1 MEATVIGAKAPMW
14 SEREGLYMLEFERFK
29 EIFKDYPY
37 IASAYL
43 FGSQASG
50 KIGPMSDVDIA
61 ILIRHNAPNGR
72 ELIHKMD
79 YLAYRIEEAFQV
91 KEVDLIELNRQGLI
105 FVHNVLKSGR
115 LIYNADPDFR
125 IRFVTK
131 IISDYCDFELT
142 LRFMN
147 KYYFEGYCR
156 RLATL

>member
-1 MEATVIGAKAPMW
+1 MMDIEK
-14 SEREGLYMLEFERFK
+14 LK
-29 EIFKDYPY
+29 DIFKDYPY

-50 KIGPMSDVDIA
+50 KIGPMSDVDISV
-61 ILIRHNAPNGR
+61 LLKDNAPKGR

-79 YLAYRIEEAFQV
+79 YLAYKIEEALQV

-105 FVHNVLKSGR
+105 FVHNVLKTGK
-115 LIYNADPDFR
+115 LIYDSDPGFR

-131 IISDYCDFELT
+131 VISNYCDFEPT

-147 KYYFEGYCR
+147 NYYFKGYKR
-156 RLATL
+156 RLAAL